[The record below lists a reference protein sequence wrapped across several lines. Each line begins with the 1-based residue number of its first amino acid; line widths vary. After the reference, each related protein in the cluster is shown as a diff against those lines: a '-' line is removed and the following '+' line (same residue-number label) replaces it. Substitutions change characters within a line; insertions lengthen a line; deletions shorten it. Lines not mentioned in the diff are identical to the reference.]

1 MAIVKVRPNVDLH
14 EADTFFDR
22 NEEFVTSDERGRY
35 LASLE
40 LVDIISN
47 DAPNED
53 GSWPLRILSC
63 DACAE
68 EHSVI
73 ALPLTEA
80 ERAETGATHVFG
92 CGEVPVY
99 VWASGAAYADPDLLA
114 DRAKT
119 LTEPTPE
126 PEPQEETTVETTN
139 DLDIAPAPPP
149 APPSDERAP
158 KRGRRRPSDK
168 ALPGPTELN

>member
-1 MAIVKVRPNVDLH
+1 MAVVKVRPNVDLH

-40 LVDIISN
+40 LVDIISL

-53 GSWPLRILSC
+53 GSWPLRVLSC
-63 DACAE
+63 ASCAE
-68 EHSVI
+68 EHTVT
-73 ALPLTEA
+73 ALPLNDA
-80 ERAETGATHVFG
+80 DRAETGATHVFG

-99 VWASGAAYADPDLLA
+99 VSASGAAYCDPPTYDPA
-114 DRAKT
+114 ND
-119 LTEPTPE
+119 PTPE
-126 PEPQEETTVETTN
+126 PEPQAEETQEETTVESTT

-149 APPSDERAP
+149 SDERAP
-158 KRGRRRPSDK
+158 RRGRRRPNDK